1 MSYCAYEYSYILH
14 AVYILYVALLICI
27 KCYRGLRVI
36 SKFRRE
42 RMEAI
47 AHEINAYDVVALQE
61 VCMTLL
67 LL

>member
-1 MSYCAYEYSYILH
+1 MSYCSYEYTVHDAYTHCVAIL
-14 AVYILYVALLICI
+14 VCT

-61 VCMTLL
+61 VCHNNYTHIP
-67 LL
+67 